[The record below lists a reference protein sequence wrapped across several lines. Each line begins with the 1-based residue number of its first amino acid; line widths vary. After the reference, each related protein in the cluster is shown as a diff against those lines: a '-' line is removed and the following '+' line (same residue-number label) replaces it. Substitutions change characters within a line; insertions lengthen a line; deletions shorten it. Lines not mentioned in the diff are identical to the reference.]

1 MIDNDYREVDTDE
14 KNVSDVEETKEGT
27 PVETGEVVTDDSTE
41 DNEKTDDFDE
51 FCAMC
56 RRPASKAGKL
66 IHVAPNMAI
75 CQDCMQK
82 TFDTMGQMRWNP
94 GSGRY
99 QYRRYAVS
107 GKMPNIQFVNMSDTV
122 PLGQP
127 AETSRRKNQKRK
139 RKRSRF
145 WISARFPAPHK
156 IKASLDD
163 YVSRTGLRE
172 EGHVCGCLQP
182 LQTGGS
188 RY

>member
-27 PVETGEVVTDDSTE
+27 PVETGEVVTDDPTE

-82 TFDTMGQMRWNP
+82 TFDTMGRCWNP

-99 QYRRYAVS
+99 QYRRYAV
-107 GKMPNIQFVNMSDTV
+107 KWKD
-122 PLGQP
+122 
-127 AETSRRKNQKRK
+127 AEYPVCKHVRSAIWATSRK
-139 RKRSRF
+139 
-145 WISARFPAPHK
+145 
-156 IKASLDD
+156 
-163 YVSRTGLRE
+163 
-172 EGHVCGCLQP
+172 
-182 LQTGGS
+182 
-188 RY
+188 